1 MTWIVTNDDGI
12 DAPGLQALVQAID
25 LIIPKE
31 IARPT
36 MIVAP
41 RDHQSGCGHQVT
53 TVGPIVV
60 DQRSAQAFAVAGTP
74 VDCVRLGLS
83 QFCPGVKLVLS
94 GINAGANLGVDA
106 YISGTVAAVREA
118 AFHQL
123 PGIAISH
130 YRQGDR
136 PLDWARA
143 SRWTANVVAKLLR
156 HPIEPDSFWNVNL
169 PHLLPNDPDPDV
181 VFCQSSTQPLPVN
194 YRYHDGQY
202 HYVGKYQERDR
213 SLGTDVDVCF
223 GGAIAITQI
232 RLY

>member
-1 MTWIVTNDDGI
+1 MTWIITNDDGI
-12 DAPGLQALVQAID
+12 DAPGLQALVEAFS
-25 LIIPKE
+25 LAVPE
-31 IARPT
+31 GIAQPVI
-36 MIVAP
+36 IVAP

-53 TVGPIVV
+53 TDRPIAV
-60 DQRSAQAFAVAGTP
+60 DQRTPQAFAVAGTP

-83 QFCPGVKLVLS
+83 QFCPEVQLVLS

-118 AFHQL
+118 AFHRV
-123 PGIAISH
+123 PGIAISQ
-130 YRQGDR
+130 YRHGDR

-143 SRWTANVVAKLLR
+143 SRWTADVVAKLLL
-156 HPIEPDSFWNVNL
+156 HPIEPSSFWNVNL
-169 PHLLPNDPDPDV
+169 PYLLPNDPDPEM
-181 VFCQSSTQPLPVN
+181 VFCQPSTQPLPIN

-223 GGAIAITQI
+223 SGAIAITQI
-232 RLY
+232 RL